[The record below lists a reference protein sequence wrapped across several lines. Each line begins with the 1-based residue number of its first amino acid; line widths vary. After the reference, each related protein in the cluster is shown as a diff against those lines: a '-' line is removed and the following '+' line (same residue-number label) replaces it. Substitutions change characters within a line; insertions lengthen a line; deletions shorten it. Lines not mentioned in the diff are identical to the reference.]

1 MTLTA
6 LSEDSK
12 GANQLITEEG
22 SSGRKQFTYDRQG
35 GILEEKNSTGIRLFS
50 YNSRHQQTTVETE
63 SGNVQENRYDVENL
77 RFELLENGRH
87 TSFVY
92 HNGELLR
99 EKGGSEKQISYHLG
113 AGIDALQRGRELSY
127 YHRDEQLSTAYITG
141 GHGEIQNGYL
151 YDAFGA
157 EVETNEQLS
166 NRIRYTGQQYDGL
179 AEQYYLKARYYNPIL
194 GRFMQED
201 VYWGSGLNLYAY
213 CKNSPIMYYDPSG
226 YTENNL
232 SPDGNCVGSGKV
244 GTGKGEEQ
252 SNNRVLHQ
260 GVDDP
265 DGNYL
270 YRTIRSDEVI
280 ENGLA
285 AKNPDAEYSLTGHV
299 ISNGKEG
306 YASQYIST
314 TKDFDN
320 VAKPYADA
328 TGNRVV
334 RIDVDQLPD
343 DIEIYD
349 VSTRENAEKLLNGP
363 RAQNYAT
370 ASAEVD
376 IQGYIPAD
384 AIELYYSPK
393 DKE

>member
-1 MTLTA
+1 M
-6 LSEDSK
+6 
-12 GANQLITEEG
+12 
-22 SSGRKQFTYDRQG
+22 
-35 GILEEKNSTGIRLFS
+35 
-50 YNSRHQQTTVETE
+50 
-63 SGNVQENRYDVENL
+63 QENRYDVENL

-226 YTENNL
+226 FQEECTPT
-232 SPDGNCVGSGKV
+232 SRIGGDGNDNDDGNFLYRKMSEEEYNVTISSGKLQGQVRGSDNSKWVSESYDKVSEFHNDVVKDGTPEYIV
-244 GTGKGEEQ
+244 GFKMTDDYMKYLEETAIPQ
-252 SNNRVLHQ
+252 AGSHGSSNVKYH
-260 GVDDP
+260 
-265 DGNYL
+265 Y
-270 YRTIRSDEVI
+270 E
-280 ENGLA
+280 GL
-285 AKNPDAEYSLTGHV
+285 E
-299 ISNGKEG
+299 
-306 YASQYIST
+306 
-314 TKDFDN
+314 
-320 VAKPYADA
+320 
-328 TGNRVV
+328 
-334 RIDVDQLPD
+334 
-343 DIEIYD
+343 
-349 VSTRENAEKLLNGP
+349 LNGP
-363 RAQNYAT
+363 LKNYGITPGELDFFNQNIVEMIT
-370 ASAEVD
+370 RDRS
-376 IQGYIPAD
+376 IH
-384 AIELYYSPK
+384 
-393 DKE
+393 